1 MLSLLTTPGFTENV
15 SPHGLLGI
23 IHTAMHIV
31 QLNKSLLD
39 QLGRG
44 TQKTT
49 EILLL
54 LGKYM
59 DLPLICRKFC

>member
-15 SPHGLLGI
+15 SPHGLLDI

-39 QLGRG
+39 QLGSG

-49 EILLL
+49 EILYCVTVGQIYGSASNL
-54 LGKYM
+54 
-59 DLPLICRKFC
+59 